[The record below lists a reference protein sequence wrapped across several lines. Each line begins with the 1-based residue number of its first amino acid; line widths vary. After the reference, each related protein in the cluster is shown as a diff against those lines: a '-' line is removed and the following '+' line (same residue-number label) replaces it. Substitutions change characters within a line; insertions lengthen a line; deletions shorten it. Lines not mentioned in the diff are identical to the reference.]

1 MRVAYKRVSTV
12 VQNTARQL
20 QGIEVD
26 KVFEDKVS
34 GKNIDQRIQLKELLE
49 FVRAGDSVIVH
60 SMDRLGRNLQDLLAI
75 VNTLTVK
82 GVEVVFVKENLTF
95 KPASDNNPMNKLL
108 LGIMGAISEFERE
121 LILERQKEGIEA
133 AKLRGAY
140 KGRKPVD
147 LVKIHDVYNLA
158 QGQHL
163 SIQQAC
169 KQIGISPSTYYKC
182 MDKQ

>member
-1 MRVAYKRVSTV
+1 M
-12 VQNTARQL
+12 
-20 QGIEVD
+20 
-26 KVFEDKVS
+26 
-34 GKNIDQRIQLKELLE
+34 
-49 FVRAGDSVIVH
+49 
-60 SMDRLGRNLQDLLAI
+60 
-75 VNTLTVK
+75 VK

-133 AKLRGAY
+133 AKPRGAY

-169 KQIGISPSTYYKC
+169 KQIGISPSTYYKY

>member
-75 VNTLTVK
+75 VNTLTVIK
-82 GVEVVFVKENLTF
+82 GWRSYSSKKT
-95 KPASDNNPMNKLL
+95 
-108 LGIMGAISEFERE
+108 
-121 LILERQKEGIEA
+121 
-133 AKLRGAY
+133 
-140 KGRKPVD
+140 
-147 LVKIHDVYNLA
+147 
-158 QGQHL
+158 
-163 SIQQAC
+163 
-169 KQIGISPSTYYKC
+169 
-182 MDKQ
+182 

>member
-75 VNTLTVK
+75 VNTT
-82 GVEVVFVKENLTF
+82 FV
-95 KPASDNNPMNKLL
+95 PSSP
-108 LGIMGAISEFERE
+108 
-121 LILERQKEGIEA
+121 LI
-133 AKLRGAY
+133 
-140 KGRKPVD
+140 
-147 LVKIHDVYNLA
+147 N
-158 QGQHL
+158 
-163 SIQQAC
+163 S
-169 KQIGISPSTYYKC
+169 
-182 MDKQ
+182 